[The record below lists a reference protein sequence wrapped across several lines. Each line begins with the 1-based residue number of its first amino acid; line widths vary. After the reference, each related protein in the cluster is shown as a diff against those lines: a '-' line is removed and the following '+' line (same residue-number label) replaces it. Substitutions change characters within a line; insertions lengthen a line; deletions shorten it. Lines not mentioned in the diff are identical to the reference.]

1 MAGNN
6 GFTKRKGDVEYD
18 NKLKEFNDMNL
29 TYKKRY
35 IFDYFIQFD
44 LNQIDGNYF
53 IENSCLQ

>member
-6 GFTKRKGDVEYD
+6 GFRKGDVEYD

-35 IFDYFIQFD
+35 IFDYFIKFD
-44 LNQIDGNYF
+44 LN
-53 IENSCLQ
+53 